1 MSKQSEEIRTRI
13 ILLKT
18 RDDADTVIE
27 VAAGR
32 GVVRGRRHGAFDRPG
47 DAVRRRRHGH
57 FTTDIMPAAYKDV
70 LATAK
75 VGDTVGPV
83 QTDGGWAILR
93 VEDRR
98 PEQLPTLEEERPV
111 IMRYLVYNQWRA
123 C

>member
-1 MSKQSEEIRTRI
+1 
-13 ILLKT
+13 
-18 RDDADTVIE
+18 
-27 VAAGR
+27 
-32 GVVRGRRHGAFDRPG
+32 
-47 DAVRRRRHGH
+47 
-57 FTTDIMPAAYKDV
+57 MPAAYKDV